1 MLTHLCE
8 MGSRKILA
16 LNHMNI
22 ERLEFTQ
29 ASLICKLTNKGEEK
43 KALVDVYLRRI
54 WALSI
59 EFQWDFSF
67 SQT

>member
-54 WALSI
+54 
-59 EFQWDFSF
+59 
-67 SQT
+67 